1 MTNVSLTLYLFKQNL
16 NSSNNTLN
24 ISTQGLSRGAVPWLY
39 RGSLGQ
45 LHSVECSVLTMHQD
59 SVLQWADFLREGNVD
74 TEHQVL
80 YFRAVGDDEIEPS
93 RK

>member
-1 MTNVSLTLYLFKQNL
+1 M
-16 NSSNNTLN
+16 
-24 ISTQGLSRGAVPWLY
+24 
-39 RGSLGQ
+39 
-45 LHSVECSVLTMHQD
+45 LTMHQD
-59 SVLQWADFLREGNVD
+59 SVLRWADFLREGTVD